1 MLRQVVQRDFR
12 VNTGSDYRYVTYG
25 NVNGLAFPRNA
36 YYLRANRPHG
46 VRRIRLD
53 KATQMDNSREVES
66 SVAQVYAA
74 EPSENDH
81 STGKAVFTI
90 GELSRDFGIT
100 LRALRFYE
108 NKGLILPHREG
119 LTRLYS
125 LADRN
130 RLALILKGKKLGF
143 TLGEIREMIAV
154 EEGAADTKNLA
165 LSREKCLEQIALLQK
180 QKAELEEGLSELY
193 RIQAQLAGKAAE
205 KDRRTG

>member
-1 MLRQVVQRDFR
+1 MLRQVVQRHFSA
-12 VNTGSDYRYVTYG
+12 NTGSDYRYVTYG
-25 NVNGLAFPRNA
+25 NVNGLAFAPNT

-53 KATQMDNSREVES
+53 KATQMDDSREMES
-66 SVAQVYAA
+66 SVAQVWAA

-81 STGKAVFTI
+81 PTAKAVFTI
-90 GELSRDFGIT
+90 GELSRDFGVT

-108 NKGLILPHREG
+108 NKGLISPQRHG
-119 LTRLYS
+119 LNRLYS
-125 LADRN
+125 QGDRD

-143 TLGEIREMIAV
+143 TLGEIREMIAA
-154 EEGAADTKNLA
+154 EEGTADTRNLA

-193 RIQAQLAGKAAE
+193 RIQAQLAGTTAE